1 MLFLNGDLKIVF
13 KIVIL
18 GNSGVGKTNIL
29 NCLNGKEYKKDEK
42 LKSTIGIDFVK
53 KETEIN
59 KEIITAQLWD
69 TCGEER
75 YRSLMGAYL
84 KNTNGAFIVYDITN
98 EESFN
103 SVDTWI
109 YILKNNSEHIIIILG
124 NKCDSSDR
132 KINEEKGFE
141 KAKQYNAFF
150 FETSCINKHNLDK
163 AFNYMTGELY
173 KRYKEN
179 LNKEEEEEIEFSN
192 ICLENNKIK
201 SKEDICC

>member
-75 YRSLMGAYL
+75 YRSLMGA
-84 KNTNGAFIVYDITN
+84 
-98 EESFN
+98 
-103 SVDTWI
+103 
-109 YILKNNSEHIIIILG
+109 
-124 NKCDSSDR
+124 
-132 KINEEKGFE
+132 
-141 KAKQYNAFF
+141 
-150 FETSCINKHNLDK
+150 
-163 AFNYMTGELY
+163 
-173 KRYKEN
+173 
-179 LNKEEEEEIEFSN
+179 
-192 ICLENNKIK
+192 
-201 SKEDICC
+201 